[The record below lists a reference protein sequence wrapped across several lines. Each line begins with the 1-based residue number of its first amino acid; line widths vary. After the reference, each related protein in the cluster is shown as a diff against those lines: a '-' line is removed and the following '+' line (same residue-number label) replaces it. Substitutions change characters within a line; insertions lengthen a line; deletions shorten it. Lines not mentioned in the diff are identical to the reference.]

1 MSDSLRH
8 LVKGNSHPLITLY
21 GPSSEN
27 GLSQS
32 IFSRESAVLI
42 NMERMQEV
50 VCKEFLEGKPILK
63 EIDLKPFK
71 LREII
76 GLPNPLKSRCCM
88 SLYALILYYT
98 TTYFIVTVVLLKLK
112 RQLTN

>member
-8 LVKGNSHPLITLY
+8 LVKGSSHPLITLY
-21 GPSSEN
+21 GSGSEK

-32 IFSRESAVLI
+32 IFSSESAVPI
-42 NMERMQEV
+42 NLQRLQEV

-71 LREII
+71 LREIV
-76 GLPNPLKSRCCM
+76 GLANPLKSRCHT
-88 SLYALILYYT
+88 SVYASFLYYT
-98 TTYFIVTVVLLKLK
+98 TTYILTVVLLRLK